1 MHHGPGTAQTMN
13 SYLSHSSPCASNTPT
28 TQDFFQ
34 FLTVSF
40 LCGCFRAIPHSS
52 PFVWN
57 SPLHSTTLPTSASEL
72 PVQGDLPSAV
82 LFHGTLVP
90 SFTENT
96 TILNYFITCL
106 LVCFLSSPLDPQI
119 RPHQFIYHCKPVPS
133 TMPDRIDTH

>member
-57 SPLHSTTLPTSASEL
+57 SLHSTTLSTSASEL